1 MTEFDIR
8 AEISA
13 LWIAIRQLN
22 ENQRA
27 LLDNIHRLSHRL
39 FIQEAATVVEEMEEE
54 EPRVLH

>member
-27 LLDNIHRLSHRL
+27 LLDNIQRLSHRL
-39 FIQEAATVVEEMEEE
+39 VIQEAATVVEEMDET
-54 EPRVLH
+54 RDLH